1 MYVEKKKEGRINMSN
16 TKWTTDQERVIKT
29 RDCNLLVSA
38 AAGSGKTAVLV
49 ERIISMVMGKY
60 GNEPI
65 DIDNLLVVTF
75 TRAAA
80 GEMRERVLKALEEA
94 SLADPF
100 NEHLRKQTTYIHNAK
115 ITTIDSFCADV
126 VREYFSDIDLDPGFK
141 VGDTGELKLMQSDA
155 IAKVLEEYYQ
165 SGDKDFFRFVDEY
178 SSAKSDSDVEEAILT
193 LYNFASSYPNPRK
206 WLENLCYMYKEENA
220 GEWLEI
226 IVNSLKEQLNECYN
240 SAKMALELSRGQK
253 FDKYENLLL
262 EEKAYFEQMLAQEDF
277 DKIGKLVKA
286 ISFGRM
292 PVMKNLSEADALVK
306 TRISNLRDGY
316 KKAIKK
322 LGTKYF
328 GRSYEDIISDV
339 TGCYPIVKVLVDLT
353 LKFMDEY
360 KNFKMD
366 KDILDFSDL
375 EHYALEILVTEDEE
389 GNYTPTETARAI
401 SKDLYEIM
409 IDEYQDSN
417 LVQEIILNAVSG
429 RGCNAPNV
437 FMVGDVK
444 QSIYKFRLARPEL
457 FLGKYD
463 TYETIKDDTRDA
475 EREDGKIILSSN
487 FRSRYQVL
495 NFCNMIFKQIMT
507 KELGGI
513 SYDKENMLYPEF
525 PYDKGDE
532 DSYKTEI
539 LFVDTGADSE
549 EEEFETE
556 TDGEESLDKIE
567 LEAALIADRIEEL
580 VNGNGFNGPL
590 QVYDKST
597 KGMRDVKY
605 SDIAILFRSTTGFGE
620 VFTQVFMS
628 KGIGVTTSLKD
639 GYFDTF
645 EIGAILDMLSVI
657 DNPRQ
662 DIKLASVL
670 RNVFRLSENMLSDI
684 RIGREGSFYEA
695 FYHYDGVYGNLIKD
709 IKDKLNSYREMVS
722 YKSIYDLICYIIEDT
737 CFRQFISAM
746 AVGEKRLA
754 NVEMLLEKARA
765 YEDGPY
771 NGLFNFVRYIE
782 KLNKYKVEQGE
793 ANVANENDD
802 TVKLMTIHKSKG
814 LEYPVVFVAGM
825 GKKMNMQDVTKKLVI
840 HHELGIGINKID
852 VEKRLRY
859 KTLLKEAIAH
869 KITLENITEE
879 LRVLY
884 VALTRAR
891 EKLIITGVGNV
902 TKKLEKYEYLES
914 VDTENYSPSLISSA
928 TSYMDFI
935 MMSIIRK
942 IDSHLYDFKPIRPE
956 TIVYNKLLKTA
967 ANDSYKDALIYW
979 DKDKIYNANL
989 RKEIEDIFSYEY
1001 AYKEECSIK
1010 SKMSISDIK
1019 HMFMKL
1025 EYEEEG
1031 LTEKIA
1037 YEKKNTEDIISSANG
1052 ALRGNAYHRA
1062 FELFDYDKTIIDD
1075 SDIEEMLKDISSKG
1089 LIGDEE
1095 VSLINPTKFSKFA
1108 FSTLG
1113 QRMKKAYQ
1121 DGKLYREKPFVM
1133 GIPACVIEP
1142 DKYKSKELV
1151 VVQGIID
1158 AWFIEDGEIVVVDY
1172 KTDSVKNIKDLDA
1185 RYRSQLEYYGKALSD
1200 MTGLKV
1206 KQLVIYSTKF
1216 DAELVL

>member
-1 MYVEKKKEGRINMSN
+1 MYVRKRKERRISMSK
-16 TKWTTDQERVIKT
+16 TKWTKEQERVIKT

-60 GNEPI
+60 GQEPI

-94 SLADPF
+94 ALADPF

-115 ITTIDSFCADV
+115 ITTIDSFCNDV

-155 IAKVLEEYYQ
+155 VAKVLEANYEK
-165 SGDKDFFRFVDEY
+165 GDKDFFRFIDEY
-178 SSAKSDSDVEEAILT
+178 SSSKSDNDVEEAILT
-193 LYNFASSYPNPRK
+193 LYNFASSYPNPKK

-220 GEWLEI
+220 LEWLGI
-226 IVNSLKEQLNECYN
+226 IVASLKEQIQECYN
-240 SAKMALELSRGQK
+240 SVKMALELSQTYK
-253 FDKYENLLL
+253 FDKYEKLFI
-262 EEKAYFEQMLAQEDF
+262 EEKAFIEKMVLEDDFEQ
-277 DKIGKLVKA
+277 IGKYVKGIDFA
-286 ISFGRM
+286 RM
-292 PVMKNLSEADALVK
+292 PIMKGLSEEDAIIK
-306 TRISNLRDGY
+306 TRIVNLRDGY
-316 KKAIKK
+316 KKTIKK
-322 LGTKYF
+322 LGTKFF
-328 GRSYEDIISDV
+328 GRTYEDVIGDV
-339 TGCYPIVKVLVDLT
+339 TGCYPLVKVLVDLT
-353 LKFMDEY
+353 LEFMDEY
-360 KNFKMD
+360 KNLKMD

-389 GNYTPTETARAI
+389 GNYIPTETARSI

-417 LVQEIILNAVSG
+417 LVQEIILNAVAG
-429 RGCNAPNV
+429 RGENASNV

-463 TYETIKDDTRDA
+463 TYKTIEDDNGV
-475 EREDGKIILSSN
+475 EEDSGKIILSSN

-495 NFCNMIFKQIMT
+495 DFCNMIFKQIMT

-513 SYDKENMLYPEF
+513 SYDKENMLYPKF
-525 PYDKGDE
+525 DYDKTDE
-532 DSYKTEI
+532 ESYKTEI
-539 LFVDTGADSE
+539 LFVDTGADSVE
-549 EEEFETE
+549 EDDSEEN
-556 TDGEESLDKIE
+556 DSEEALGKVE
-567 LEAALIADRIEEL
+567 LEAALIGDRILEL
-580 VNGNGFNGPL
+580 INGDGKRGPL
-590 QVYDKST
+590 KVFDKSIN
-597 KGMRDVKY
+597 GMRDVRL
-605 SDIAILFRSTTGFGE
+605 SDIAILLRSTAGYGE
-620 VFTQVFMS
+620 TFTQVLMS

-645 EIGAILDMLSVI
+645 EIGAILDMLSII

-662 DIKLASVL
+662 DIKLASIL
-670 RNVFRLSENMLSDI
+670 RNIFRLSENMLSDI
-684 RIGREGSFYEA
+684 RIGKEGSFYEA
-695 FYHYDGVYGNLIKD
+695 FYSYDGVYGSLIKD
-709 IKDKLNSYREMVS
+709 IKIKINSYREMVS
-722 YKSIYDLICYIIEDT
+722 FSSIYDLICHILEDT
-737 CFRQFISAM
+737 CFRQFVSAM

-754 NVEMLLEKARA
+754 NIEMLLEKARA

-782 KLNKYKVEQGE
+782 KLNKFQVEQGE
-793 ANVANENDD
+793 ANIANENDD

-814 LEYPVVFVAGM
+814 LEYPVVFVAGA
-825 GKKMNMQDVTKKLVI
+825 GKKMNMQDVTKKLVL
-840 HHELGIGINKID
+840 HHTLGIGINKVD
-852 VEKRLRY
+852 VDRRVRY
-859 KTLLKEAIAH
+859 KTLLKEAIAN
-869 KITLENITEE
+869 KIMLENIAEE

-902 TKKLEKYEYLES
+902 TSKFNKYSYLEAVETDNFS
-914 VDTENYSPSLISSA
+914 SNIISGA
-928 TSYMDFI
+928 TSYMDFMI
-935 MMSIIRK
+935 MSIIRD
-942 IDSHLYDFKPIRPE
+942 IDSELYDFKTILPE
-956 TIVYNKLLKTA
+956 TVIYNKMIKTA

-979 DKDKIYNANL
+979 DKDKVYDSSI

-1001 AYKEECSIK
+1001 AYKEECNIK

-1031 LTEKIA
+1031 LAEKVS
-1037 YEKKNTEDIISSANG
+1037 YEKKNTEELISSHNG

-1062 FELFDYDKTIIDD
+1062 FELFDYESNVNGDE
-1075 SDIEEMLKDISSKG
+1075 DIENMLKEMDAKG
-1089 LIGDEE
+1089 LIDKEAIT
-1095 VSLINPTKFSKFA
+1095 LINPSKLSKFA
-1108 FSTLG
+1108 NSELG
-1113 QRMKKAYQ
+1113 LRMKKAYES
-1121 DGKLYREKPFVM
+1121 GKLYREKPFVM
-1133 GIPACVIEP
+1133 GIPACDIDA
-1142 DKYKSKELV
+1142 DKYKSKEYV

-1172 KTDSVKNIKDLDA
+1172 KTDGVKNIKDLDA
-1185 RYRSQLEYYGKALSD
+1185 RYRSQLEYYGRALAD

-1216 DAELVL
+1216 DSELIL

>member
-1 MYVEKKKEGRINMSN
+1 MSK
-16 TKWTTDQERVIKT
+16 TKWTTEQQRVIKT

-49 ERIISMVMGKY
+49 ERIISMVLGKY
-60 GNEPI
+60 GQEPV

-94 SLADPF
+94 AMADPY

-115 ITTIDSFCADV
+115 ITTIDSFCADI

-141 VGDTGELKLMQSDA
+141 IGDTGELKLMQSDA
-155 IAKVLEEYYQ
+155 IAKVLEESYEE
-165 SGDKDFFRFVDEY
+165 GDKDFFRFIDEY
-178 SSAKSDSDVEEAILT
+178 SSSKSDSDVEEAILT
-193 LYNFASSYPNPRK
+193 LYNFASSYPNPKK
-206 WLENLCYMYKEENA
+206 WLESLCYMYEKENA
-220 GEWLEI
+220 SEWLDI
-226 IVNSLKEQLNECYN
+226 IVGSIKEQLQEC
-240 SAKMALELSRGQK
+240 AEFARKALELSDVEP
-253 FDKYENLLL
+253 FTKYIPLLTKEADYINEMLNLDDFQQMGKYV
-262 EEKAYFEQMLAQEDF
+262 KAMDF
-277 DKIGKLVKA
+277 D
-286 ISFGRM
+286 RM
-292 PVMKNLSEADALVK
+292 PALRGLSESDGIVK
-306 TRISNLRDGY
+306 TRISTLRDNY

-322 LGTKYF
+322 LGTKFFARTYD
-328 GRSYEDIISDV
+328 DILNDV
-339 TGCYPIVKVLVDLT
+339 AGCYPLVKVLVELT
-353 LKFMDEY
+353 IKFMDEY

-366 KDILDFSDL
+366 KDLLDFSDL
-375 EHYALEILVTEDEE
+375 EHYALEILVSEDED
-389 GNYTPTETARAI
+389 GNYIPTETARAI
-401 SKDLYEIM
+401 SRDIYEIM

-429 RGCNAPNV
+429 RGVDASNV

-463 TYETIKDDTRDA
+463 TYNTIVDETSETSNG
-475 EREDGKIILSSN
+475 GKIILASN

-495 NFCNMIFKQIMT
+495 HFCNMIFKQIMT

-525 PYDKGDE
+525 PYEDE
-532 DSYKTEI
+532 HKDRYQTEI
-539 LFVDTGADSE
+539 LFVDTGAETVEDEFDGASDDE
-549 EEEFETE
+549 EAP
-556 TDGEESLDKIE
+556 DKVE
-567 LEAALIADRIEEL
+567 LEAALIGDKILEL
-580 VNGNGFNGPL
+580 INGQGGNGPL
-590 QVYDKST
+590 QVFDKET
-597 KGMRDVKY
+597 KGMRDVKL
-605 SDIAILFRSTTGFGE
+605 SDIAILLRSTASYGE
-620 VFTQVFMS
+620 VFTQVLMS

-645 EIGAILDMLSVI
+645 EIGSILDMLSVI

-684 RIGREGSFYEA
+684 RIGREGSFFDA
-695 FYHYDGVYGNLIKD
+695 FYNYDGVYGSVVRD

-722 YKSIYDLICYIIEDT
+722 YTSIYDLICHVIEDT

-746 AVGEKRLA
+746 VAGEKRLA

-825 GKKMNMQDVTKKLVI
+825 GKKMNMQDAAKKLVI
-840 HHELGIGINKID
+840 HHKLGIGLNKVD
-852 VEKRLRY
+852 VDRRVRY
-859 KTLLKEAIAH
+859 KTLLREAIAH
-869 KITLENITEE
+869 KITLENIAEE

-902 TKKLEKYEYLES
+902 TSKLKKYDYLET
-914 VDTENYSPSLISSA
+914 VGTEHFSSNVIGSA

-935 MMSIIRK
+935 IMSVVRG
-942 IDSHLYDFKPIRPE
+942 IDKHLYKLSVVTPE
-956 TIVYNKLLKTA
+956 MILYDKMLKMA
-967 ANDSYKDALIYW
+967 ANDSYKQALIYW
-979 DKDKIYNANL
+979 DKDKVYNAKL
-989 RKEIEDIFSYEY
+989 RKEIEEIFSYEY

-1019 HMFMKL
+1019 HKFMKL

-1031 LTEKIA
+1031 LTQNVS
-1037 YEKKNTEDIISSANG
+1037 YEKKNTEELITSKNG

-1062 FELFDYDKTIIDD
+1062 FELFDYDRNIVTEADVEDMLNDMLAKGVIDNE
-1075 SDIEEMLKDISSKG
+1075 S
-1089 LIGDEE
+1089 IG
-1095 VSLINPTKFSKFA
+1095 LINPSKFCK
-1108 FSTLG
+1108 FVESSLG
-1113 QRMKKAYQ
+1113 LRMKKAYLE
-1121 DGKLYREKPFVM
+1121 GKLFREKPFVM
-1133 GIPACVIEP
+1133 GIKACDIDPEQ
-1142 DKYKSKELV
+1142 YKSEELV

-1158 AWFIEDGEIVVVDY
+1158 AWFIEDDEIVVVDY
-1172 KTDSVKNIKDLDA
+1172 KTDSVNNIKDLDA

-1216 DAELVL
+1216 DQELVL